1 MGLLSI
7 IQRKVKGITFQRFTV
22 GIGQSQTFECQFLSA
37 TEGENPPKIELLDVV
52 ARLEAGLA

>member
-1 MGLLSI
+1 LSTI
-7 IQRKVKGITFQRFTV
+7 RRKVKGITFRRFTV

-37 TEGENPPKIELLDVV
+37 TEGVNPPKIELFDVV